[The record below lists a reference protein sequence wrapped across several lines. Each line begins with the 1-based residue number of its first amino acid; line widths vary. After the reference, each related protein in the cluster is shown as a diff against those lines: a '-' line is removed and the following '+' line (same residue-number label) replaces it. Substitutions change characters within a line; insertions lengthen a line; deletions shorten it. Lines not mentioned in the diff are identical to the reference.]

1 MKREQLQT
9 GLSLSLSLITQR
21 ETRPDSAHLTAY
33 SEPQRG
39 GRLKQTDGTRHIHTT
54 SARRFTQ
61 TGASLSAS
69 TGRPNNSHWVRSVRE
84 ATVVPRHP
92 GRTDARLSGIC
103 GHDEPTILP
112 ATRHTAYSHPFTTP
126 AIDHAR
132 AHGLREGP
140 TVHASHT
147 RGPHTM
153 PREHASAF
161 SLRCRNAR
169 PSATRLAT
177 ADGGALCNRM
187 HRPPAPHSQRPST
200 RSACAP
206 PLPAVGPLGV
216 HIASPPDCNA
226 PHIPASSRKP

>member
-1 MKREQLQT
+1 MQAQGVRTTAIGFAAFVKQRWCRDIQVAL
-9 GLSLSLSLITQR
+9 TQ
-21 ETRPDSAHLTAY
+21 DSRASA
-33 SEPQRG
+33 G
-39 GRLKQTDGTRHIHTT
+39 MT
-54 SARRFTQ
+54 SRQ
-61 TGASLSAS
+61 
-69 TGRPNNSHWVRSVRE
+69 
-84 ATVVPRHP
+84 
-92 GRTDARLSGIC
+92 
-103 GHDEPTILP
+103 LP

-206 PLPAVGPLGV
+206 PLPAVGPLGA
-216 HIASPPDCNA
+216 HIAGPPDCSV